1 MFFFIKIIFLYFL
14 LTFKAL
20 TYNDI
25 NFIIVNKGERTLSIL
40 NDGEVLKKF
49 SISLGFEPTG
59 KKVKKGDGKTPEGL
73 YFIEKKLNNSSFYLA
88 LQISYPNPWDI
99 RRALKLDY
107 HPGGQIMIHGLPNK
121 GYDNKFH
128 NKFFDWT
135 EGCIAL
141 SNKEILYIWEKTKIG
156 TPILILK

>member
-1 MFFFIKIIFLYFL
+1 MFIFLKIIFLYFI
-14 LTFKAL
+14 LTFHAL
-20 TYNDI
+20 TDNNI
-25 NFIIVNKGERTLSIL
+25 NFIIINKGDRSLSIL
-40 NDGEVLKKF
+40 NDGEVFKKF

-59 KKVKKGDGKTPEGL
+59 KKIKKGDGKTPEGL

-107 HPGGQIMIHGLPNK
+107 HPGGQIMIHGRPNK
-121 GYDNKFH
+121 SYDNKFH

-141 SNKEILYIWEKTKIG
+141 SNKEILYIWKKTKIG